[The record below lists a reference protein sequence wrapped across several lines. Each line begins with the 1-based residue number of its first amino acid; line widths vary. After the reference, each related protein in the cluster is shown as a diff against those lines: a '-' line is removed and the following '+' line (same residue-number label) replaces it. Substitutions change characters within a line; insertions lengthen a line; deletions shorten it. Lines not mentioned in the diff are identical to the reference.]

1 MPSGVN
7 VLLWCTAPPSRFT
20 ANSFEHQ
27 RSTDA
32 SIINLTPKGTCSV
45 SDLKAA
51 RNDIRKP
58 VTTAVSK
65 TPADPARTLH
75 GKTTQHPDR
84 RQMQVRC
91 AALLPDGLTMPATAR
106 FPLLAYAFACLLG
119 LFALGGYWYGLGQP
133 VVLPDVAS
141 ATHKLQCASYTPFD
155 KDQSPFDQ
163 PFNLRPERMDADLA
177 LLATRFECI
186 RTYSVTGLEALPA
199 LARKH
204 GLKLMIGAWVNSNPV
219 DTAKEIELLIAEAN
233 ANPDVVSAVIV
244 GNEALLRKEV
254 TGPQLVKLIKQV
266 KQSVK
271 QPVTYADVWEFWL
284 QHPQI
289 APEVDFLT
297 IHLLPYWEDEPSNID
312 AALQHVAQVR
322 QVFGNRFAPKDVM
335 IGETGWPSEGRQR
348 ETALPSRVN
357 EARFIRGFVAMAEQE
372 GWHYNLIEAFDQPW
386 KRGSEGAVGG
396 YWGLFDADRQD
407 KNILAGP
414 VSNLPLWPQWLAVG
428 GLVFLGALLLGGRVR
443 STRAALV
450 LPLLGAVAACSI
462 GTWGEL
468 ARVTSRSLDEWLW
481 AALLMALNLLVLAHA
496 ALSLSARTGWRERAF
511 DALQRRAGWL
521 LAAAG
526 FAGAVMMLGL
536 VFEPRYR
543 SFPSAALL
551 LPALVYLIR
560 PVSAPRREIA
570 LLAFIIGAGIAPQ
583 LYREGLFNQQ
593 AWGWALVSGL
603 LVAALW
609 RSLRVRHG

>member
-1 MPSGVN
+1 
-7 VLLWCTAPPSRFT
+7 
-20 ANSFEHQ
+20 
-27 RSTDA
+27 
-32 SIINLTPKGTCSV
+32 
-45 SDLKAA
+45 
-51 RNDIRKP
+51 
-58 VTTAVSK
+58 
-65 TPADPARTLH
+65 
-75 GKTTQHPDR
+75 
-84 RQMQVRC
+84 MQVRC
-91 AALLPDGLTMPATAR
+91 AALLPNGLTMPASSR
-106 FPLLAYAFACLLG
+106 FPYAAYVFACLLG

-133 VVLPDVAS
+133 VLLPDA
-141 ATHKLQCASYTPFD
+141 ATPTHKLQCASYTPFD

-186 RTYSVTGLEALPA
+186 RTYSVTGLEALPG

-219 DTAKEIELLIAEAN
+219 DTAKEIDLLIAEAN

-254 TGPQLVKLIKQV
+254 TGPQLATLINKVKR
-266 KQSVK
+266 SVK

-284 QHPQI
+284 KHPEI
-289 APEVDFLT
+289 APSVDFLT
-297 IHLLPYWEDEPSNID
+297 IHLLPYWEDDPSNID
-312 AALQHVAQVR
+312 AALQHVAEVR

-348 ETALPSRVN
+348 ETAVPSRVN
-357 EARFIRGFVAMAEQE
+357 EARFIRGFVTLAEQQ
-372 GWHYNLIEAFDQPW
+372 GWRYNLIEAFDQPW

-396 YWGLFDADRQD
+396 YWGLFDAERQD
-407 KNILAGP
+407 KGILAGP
-414 VSNLPLWPQWLAVG
+414 VSNLPNWPQWLAVG
-428 GLVFLGALLLGGRVR
+428 GLIFLGTLLLGGRVR
-443 STRAALV
+443 TTRAALV
-450 LPLLGAVAACSI
+450 LPLLGAVAACAI

-468 ARVTSRSLDEWLW
+468 ARVTSRSTWEWTW
-481 AALLMALNLLVLAHA
+481 AGLLIVLNLTILAHA
-496 ALSLSARTGWRERAF
+496 ALSLNAGSGWRQRVFNLLE
-511 DALQRRAGWL
+511 RRAGWL

-526 FAGAVMMLGL
+526 FATAVMMLGL

-551 LPALVYLIR
+551 LPALVYLAR

-570 LLAFIIGAGIAPQ
+570 LLTLIIGAGIAPQ
-583 LYREGLFNQQ
+583 LYQEGLLNQQ

-603 LVAALW
+603 MVAALW
-609 RSLRVRHG
+609 RSLRVHKQP

>member
-1 MPSGVN
+1 
-7 VLLWCTAPPSRFT
+7 
-20 ANSFEHQ
+20 
-27 RSTDA
+27 
-32 SIINLTPKGTCSV
+32 
-45 SDLKAA
+45 
-51 RNDIRKP
+51 
-58 VTTAVSK
+58 
-65 TPADPARTLH
+65 
-75 GKTTQHPDR
+75 
-84 RQMQVRC
+84 MQVRC
-91 AALLPDGLTMPATAR
+91 AALLPDGLTMPARSR
-106 FPLLAYAFACLLG
+106 FPFAAYVFACLLG

-133 VVLPDVAS
+133 VLLPDA
-141 ATHKLQCASYTPFD
+141 ATPTHKLQCASYTPFD

-186 RTYSVTGLEALPA
+186 RTYSVTGLEALPG

-219 DTAKEIELLIAEAN
+219 DTAKEIDLLIAEAN

-254 TGPQLVKLIKQV
+254 TGPQLAALIKQV
-266 KQSVK
+266 KRSVK

-284 QHPQI
+284 KHPEI
-289 APEVDFLT
+289 APNVDFLT
-297 IHLLPYWEDEPSNID
+297 IHLLPYWEDDPSNID
-312 AALQHVAQVR
+312 AALQHVADVR

-357 EARFIRGFVAMAEQE
+357 EARFIRGFVTLAEQQ
-372 GWHYNLIEAFDQPW
+372 GWRYNLIEAFDQPW

-407 KNILAGP
+407 KGILAGP
-414 VSNLPLWPQWLAVG
+414 VSNLPYWPQWLAVG
-428 GLVFLGALLLGGRVR
+428 GLIFLGTLLLGGRVR

-450 LPLLGAVAACSI
+450 LPLLGALAACAI

-468 ARVTSRSLDEWLW
+468 ARVTSRSTWEWTW
-481 AALLMALNLLVLAHA
+481 AGLLIALNLAILAHA
-496 ALSLSARTGWRERAF
+496 ALSLSAASGWRQRVFNVLE
-511 DALQRRAGWL
+511 RRAGWL
-521 LAAAG
+521 LGAAG
-526 FAGAVMMLGL
+526 FAAAVMMLGL

-551 LPALVYLIR
+551 LPALVYLAR

-570 LLAFIIGAGIAPQ
+570 LLTLIIGAGIAPQ
-583 LYREGLFNQQ
+583 LYQEGLLNQQ

-603 LVAALW
+603 MVAALW
-609 RSLRVRHG
+609 RSLRVRKIL